1 MAVHC
6 LPYLI
11 ESEGWVLNRYA
22 YLGMCTLLLPGCL
35 DNPGISTSHRK
46 QYKLLSD
53 ISRYS
58 HNGSTLL
65 AICNLGG
72 RVSPKPGTHIRA
84 CARPCDPA
92 AWMIRE
98 FLPVKGSN
106 TNYYQASQDIVI
118 MAVHCLPY
126 LIESEGWVP
135 NWVRISVHVHAS
147 ATRLLGRSGDFY
159 KSQEAIQTRI
169 RHFDI

>member
-1 MAVHC
+1 
-6 LPYLI
+6 
-11 ESEGWVLNRYA
+11 
-22 YLGMCTLLLPGCL
+22 MCTPLLPGCL

-65 AICNLGG
+65 AILNWVG

-84 CARPCDPA
+84 CARPCYLA
-92 AWMIRE
+92 AWTIRA
-98 FLPVKGSN
+98 FLQVTGSN
-106 TNYYQASQDIVI
+106 TNYYQTFQDIVI

-135 NWVRISVHVHAS
+135 NRLRISGHVHAP
-147 ATRLLGRSGDFY
+147 ATRLLGRSGHFY
-159 KSQEAIQTRI
+159 KSQEATQTII
-169 RHFDI
+169 RHFKI